1 MITRERRNAFFSVI
15 QHSQRSSKM
24 YKLPRKLAPIAF
36 SFYMAAIVA
45 AVMSCVLTA
54 VSVGFNSDY
63 VSRVLSAYFVGF
75 PVAFVSVL
83 IVRPLVAK
91 LVSATVK

>member
-1 MITRERRNAFFSVI
+1 M
-15 QHSQRSSKM
+15 Q
-24 YKLPRKLAPIAF
+24 KLPRKAAPIAF

-45 AVMSCVLTA
+45 A